1 MTTIPKISILIL
13 TFNAIG
19 YVYKT
24 LDSLQRLTP
33 DIDYEVIVV
42 DNNSRLGLKLSLP
55 LMLKRGWIDKLCLL
69 NYNSLFAEGNNV
81 ASRLARP
88 DATHFLLL
96 NSDVEIRDPNWLKV
110 LLNSHEEGITS
121 YGVVPS
127 NPIARVDGYCFL
139 IDKPLYQKHLLDES
153 HQWWWAITKLQAKVL
168 TDGYSVKG
176 YAEHEQY
183 LHHFGGK
190 SGKGFKKA
198 KGMDINPDEVIGWFN
213 NKSIEIVDVAPQP

>member
-42 DNNSRLGLKLSLP
+42 DNNSRLELKLSLP

-96 NSDVEIRDPNWLKV
+96 NSDIEIRDPNWLKV

-153 HQWWWAITKLQAKVL
+153 HQWWWAITKLQA
-168 TDGYSVKG
+168 
-176 YAEHEQY
+176 